1 MKPNFA
7 LTLSFDGIGLL
18 HRSPSGWLSVWDV
31 GLNDPDL
38 AGALQIMLGKAKDLD
53 PSGVTSKVVIPNQQ
67 IRYLTFESESQD
79 IDILEAQVRTTLN
92 GATPYDVAELA
103 YDWSM
108 TGGEVCVAAVAIETL
123 TEAESFAV
131 DHGFGPLSFV
141 AIPQDGAFQ
150 GEPFFGETVHA
161 GEVLAPGQ
169 SVERD
174 EEAIVVSGK
183 ALLTALDAD
192 PEPDASATGSDIAL
206 APEETT
212 ITSMVGFQSARTGRS
227 VESEP
232 SDRNDQEPAP
242 DIPAAVESAP
252 EEHPAPMVA
261 FSSARRSPSPDATSS
276 SAMPE
281 GRFQPGHA
289 ETPKEEPPVN
299 ELVDALEA
307 SEPETPEPEDF
318 ERDSLAPDMSTTA
331 DSAEPADDT
340 PLDVPESETP
350 ILAER
355 IPPAPDM
362 PEELAAVAAAQAD
375 TFDQPVTPIRP
386 SEKPAPPASKHPG
399 RLPFLSRRKSDTAPR
414 ISAKPAAARKW
425 NIPVRAGLSKA
436 RSVAAGLR
444 RQKEPKP
451 AAQRSVAPSR
461 ADERDRLTVFGARN
475 PENTTTDTNPRFM
488 ALAVTA
494 GLLLLLVG
502 IAAWAALTLEG
513 GLSSLFRS
521 SEDVQFAE
529 DPAAIEEPAVLST
542 QEDAQIAALPQD
554 PPRDTEDL
562 ADEPLFTL
570 NPDQAI
576 SEELSPDEVRT
587 RYAATGIW
595 QMSPQQSRAPIEL
608 LFEDVYQ
615 TSLDPDLNFSDAV
628 ALPNVASLLPG
639 TRPATPADPLRP
651 GEDGLERDERGL
663 VVATPEGTVMLDGLT
678 IFSGPPPLVPPATPD
693 RPEPQPEPDVAEADT
708 LPETAVEPET
718 IETAEPTEEFAGLRP
733 RPRPSTLIDAFER
746 SNNGGRTLDELQNI
760 RPRLRP
766 QSAQEEAEEEALA
779 EAGISSEDQADA
791 ETVLDNATDEAVAI
805 SIKPPQ
811 RPENFAN
818 HEKETREAA
827 ASEHVS
833 IEQRVAVAIP
843 STASVARAAT
853 ERNQIA
859 LRRVNLIGVYGSDAS
874 RRALVRLPNGR
885 YRKVQV
891 GDKLDGGQ
899 VAAIGSDELRYI
911 KRGQSV
917 VLKMPSG

>member
-141 AIPQDGAFQ
+141 AVPQDGAFQ

-183 ALLTALDAD
+183 ALLTAQDAD
-192 PEPDASATGSDIAL
+192 PKPDASTTGSDIAP

-212 ITSMVGFQSARTGRS
+212 ITSMVGFQSARTARS

-232 SDRNDQEPAP
+232 TDQSDRNDQEPATNT
-242 DIPAAVESAP
+242 PAAVESAP

-281 GRFQPGHA
+281 GQFQPGHA

-307 SEPETPEPEDF
+307 PEPETLEPEYI
-318 ERDSLAPDMSTTA
+318 ERDPLAPDLSTAA
-331 DSAEPADDT
+331 DSAEPADDA

-350 ILAER
+350 IPAER

-399 RLPFLSRRKSDTAPR
+399 RLPFLSRRKSDTEPR

-436 RSVAAGLR
+436 RTVAAGLS

-529 DPAAIEEPAVLST
+529 DPAAIEEPAELSP
-542 QEDAQIAALPQD
+542 QEDTQIAALPQD

-587 RYAATGIW
+587 R
-595 QMSPQQSRAPIEL
+595 
-608 LFEDVYQ
+608 
-615 TSLDPDLNFSDAV
+615 
-628 ALPNVASLLPG
+628 
-639 TRPATPADPLRP
+639 
-651 GEDGLERDERGL
+651 
-663 VVATPEGTVMLDGLT
+663 
-678 IFSGPPPLVPPATPD
+678 
-693 RPEPQPEPDVAEADT
+693 
-708 LPETAVEPET
+708 
-718 IETAEPTEEFAGLRP
+718 
-733 RPRPSTLIDAFER
+733 
-746 SNNGGRTLDELQNI
+746 
-760 RPRLRP
+760 
-766 QSAQEEAEEEALA
+766 
-779 EAGISSEDQADA
+779 
-791 ETVLDNATDEAVAI
+791 
-805 SIKPPQ
+805 
-811 RPENFAN
+811 
-818 HEKETREAA
+818 
-827 ASEHVS
+827 
-833 IEQRVAVAIP
+833 
-843 STASVARAAT
+843 
-853 ERNQIA
+853 
-859 LRRVNLIGVYGSDAS
+859 
-874 RRALVRLPNGR
+874 
-885 YRKVQV
+885 
-891 GDKLDGGQ
+891 
-899 VAAIGSDELRYI
+899 
-911 KRGQSV
+911 
-917 VLKMPSG
+917 